1 MPTLNS
7 VNKETFCCTLL
18 LILMAVF
25 LDNSGDKIWKS
36 VRIWSWERRNCPRQ
50 KLITL
55 NSGLM
60 VRIKLRNGMKPRTR
74 NKRQKKKSSILSNET
89 TFKIS
94 FILHFPVTCGDALSS
109 RKISTRKYWR
119 SSSRLRP
126 RLKMDSG
133 WGFRA
138 RKMIWEKSNKES
150 GRTTWNTSRATT
162 RVWMLNIKV
171 LRRLRWLTW
180 LTFIAFRGLTQS
192 MKNWWEFVLR
202 SFLKVWVKARCRD
215 FRSVKS

>member
-1 MPTLNS
+1 
-7 VNKETFCCTLL
+7 
-18 LILMAVF
+18 
-25 LDNSGDKIWKS
+25 
-36 VRIWSWERRNCPRQ
+36 
-50 KLITL
+50 
-55 NSGLM
+55 
-60 VRIKLRNGMKPRTR
+60 
-74 NKRQKKKSSILSNET
+74 
-89 TFKIS
+89 
-94 FILHFPVTCGDALSS
+94 
-109 RKISTRKYWR
+109 
-119 SSSRLRP
+119 
-126 RLKMDSG
+126 MDSG